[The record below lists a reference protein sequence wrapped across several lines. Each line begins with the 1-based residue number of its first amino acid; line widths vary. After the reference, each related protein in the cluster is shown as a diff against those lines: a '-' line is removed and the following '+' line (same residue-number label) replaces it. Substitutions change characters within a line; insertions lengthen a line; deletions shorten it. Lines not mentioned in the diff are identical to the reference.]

1 MASPVAET
9 VEVDD
14 FDLKLLQALRTNGRA
29 PFRRIADVLGSSE
42 QTVARRYR
50 RLREAGIVRVLVLPT
65 PAGPGLQWFVRIGVR
80 PGAAAKLADALAQ
93 RADVSWVSIASG
105 GAEIVCVSQPG
116 STAQRDALLLDRLPR
131 TNQVTS
137 LVSYAIL
144 HSFSHGNQ
152 EHWTG
157 FAEPFDAAQR
167 AALGEADRA
176 TAESKG
182 SANGAGARLTPEDLP
197 LIAALREDGRAS
209 YAQLGA
215 DTGSSPATV
224 ARRLEALL
232 NGGALQIE
240 VDLASD
246 LLGFPTLA
254 TLWTT
259 VAPARLDEVGWH
271 VARLPQTG
279 YAAAVS
285 GSANLA
291 VSVVCRDTEELY
303 HYLSHEIGSIPAVQA
318 VELSPVIR
326 RVKQHGSVMDGSRL
340 PLP

>member
-1 MASPVAET
+1 MATATARTAKLDP
-9 VEVDD
+9 
-14 FDLKLLQALRTNGRA
+14 FDLRLLQALRTNGRA
-29 PFRRIADVLGSSE
+29 PFRRIAEVLGSSE

-50 RLREAGIVRVLVLPT
+50 RLREAGVVRVLVLPT

-93 RADVSWVSIASG
+93 RTDVSWVSIASG

-137 LVSYAIL
+137 IVSYAIL
-144 HSFSHGNQ
+144 HSFSHGTD

-157 FAEPFDAAQR
+157 FAEPFDDAQR
-167 AALGEADRA
+167 AALGARPRA
-176 TAESKG
+176 TGEAAG
-182 SANGAGARLTPEDLP
+182 RANGAGARLTPEDLP

-209 YAQLGA
+209 YAQLA
-215 DTGSSPATV
+215 AATGSSSATV

-232 NGGALQIE
+232 TAGALQIE

-259 VAPARLDEVGWH
+259 VAPAHLDEVGWQ

-291 VSVVCRDTEELY
+291 VSVVCRDSEELY
-303 HYLSHEIGSIPAVQA
+303 RYLSDEIGAIPAVRA

-340 PLP
+340 PVP